1 MKRKL
6 LLTLGVVWVGLW
18 VPGPSPGMAIQ
29 DFAKMNDSDD
39 ATYVTA
45 MVMGVAK
52 WLRSQGHPDQAQK
65 TIDLFKDAT
74 KRGGLNQLVV
84 TMKLMNGQNNFNSI
98 NPNNRAHPLEVEDA
112 MVRTLGDNGITVPLS
127 YLKTVNKDFQPAG
140 PPRPKVILTPSRDVP

>member
-1 MKRKL
+1 MKSKL
-6 LLTLGVVWVGLW
+6 LLVMGVVGAGLLCADR
-18 VPGPSPGMAIQ
+18 SPGMAIQ

-45 MVMGVAK
+45 LVEGAAK
-52 WLRSQGHPDQAQK
+52 WLRTQGRPDLAQK
-65 TIDLFKDAT
+65 TVDLFKDAT

-84 TMKLMNGQNNFNSI
+84 TMKLMNGQNNRNAI
-98 NPNNRAHPLEVEDA
+98 NPNNRAHLLDVEDA

-140 PPRPKVILTPSRDVP
+140 PPRAKVILMPSRDAP